1 MTTSTTPATASTYFQ
16 VMADLFKYREVQDLN
31 AEQGKFEV
39 KGFDLSLR
47 RAKLVYANLQALSSN
62 GFKSVW
68 ATLEGHTDKTKLPTE
83 SAHLQAIG
91 LVTESE
97 VKSKWSSVLK
107 KAGYL
112 AQNETLLMLF
122 RREVAKGS
130 LALSLRQFI
139 EFAEPLTDADI
150 DALVEQAE
158 SEGEVEPTTKA
169 EPKPKAVSTLSF
181 RLGDVDPSATR
192 SVAARI
198 DAEGNL
204 VTSNTKAE
212 LLKALAVWS
221 ALVGEMPDAE
231 PMAEPVAEPMAEGFS
246 RVAI

>member
-16 VMADLFKYREVQDLN
+16 VMADLFKYREVLDLN

-47 RAKLVYANLQALSSN
+47 RAKLVYANLQALESN

-97 VKSKWSSVLK
+97 VKSKWASVLK

-130 LALSLRQFI
+130 LTLSLRQFI
-139 EFAEPLTDADI
+139 EFAEPLTEADI

-158 SEGEVEPTTKA
+158 SEGEVEPTKA
-169 EPKPKAVSTLSF
+169 EPKAKAVSTFSF
-181 RLGDVDPSATR
+181 RLADVDPDATR

-231 PMAEPVAEPMAEGFS
+231 PVAEPVAEGFS